1 MRPAL
6 LLGLGLILAGCRN
19 APEMSKVSGNITLD
33 GKVVEGGV
41 IRFVPANGDSQPGD
55 APIVNG
61 TYSLEVTPGEKKVEI
76 FWATSKSGAPIDT
89 ASQGTEEL
97 VQRIPAKYNTETTL
111 LYTVANANETKDF
124 ELTTP

>member
-1 MRPAL
+1 MRLA
-6 LLGLGLILAGCRN
+6 LGLGLGLLLAGCN
-19 APEMSKVSGNITLD
+19 SEPAMSKVSGSVTLD

-41 IRFVPANGDSQPGD
+41 IRFVPANGDSQPSD

-61 TYSLEVTPGEKKVEI
+61 SYTLEVTPGEKKIEV
-76 FWATSKSGAPIDT
+76 FWATSKSGAPVDT

-111 LYTVANANETKDF
+111 LYTVAKGEEVKDF
-124 ELTTP
+124 DLTTP